1 MWKEESISNLST
13 NLIGSIRVIKPEEMN
28 KYGVTEKA
36 VASAK
41 KSLMPESFDA
51 EKNIDVLPVVF
62 NLAVVNKFN
71 QNDDGIKTS
80 VAMDLVKQF
89 INKPINVEHMKDKIV
104 GHIINA
110 SFSDK
115 QPEYEDNEI
124 EAYKDRKD
132 PFYITAAGIIYRHI
146 FPSLSEKIVQA
157 SDPDSENYQSLST
170 SWEVGFRNYALAFG
184 EGSMHEVE
192 EMEEDDENYST
203 LKGNLKA
210 YGGTG
215 YSNKGRI
222 RRIINGPAYAL
233 GVGITETPAAEV
245 KGLYVLIE
253 DEEYEEEEEN
263 EEEEDDKEEEMNKME
278 EENDKLFS
286 QEYKKYVKANKSS
299 FSMNEQ
305 QFNQLMAKLEEGK
318 ASSEVALQIKKVF
331 DDQNE
336 WKSQADANKKDL
348 EKALAELD
356 LVKVEFEKT
365 NLELG
370 AIKEEIEA
378 KAAAELFNARV
389 KAVLDKY
396 ELTEAQEKI
405 VIEDIKNLD
414 STEASFEN
422 FKTRAE
428 VLFAKQDKEAI
439 ASLEEAKKAEIEKAA
454 EQLLESKASKQDEV
468 EIELELEVEEI
479 EASTLP
485 NNTGGHT
492 NEETLLQKIK
502 KHGLQFQTA

>member
-1 MWKEESISNLST
+1 MWKEESNANLST
-13 NLIGSIRVIKPEEMN
+13 NLIGSIRAIRPEEMN

-41 KSLMPESFDA
+41 KTLMPESFDA

-71 QNDDGIKTS
+71 ENDDGIKTS

-89 INKPINVEHMKDKIV
+89 INKPINIEHMKDKIV

-115 QPEYEDNEI
+115 QPEYEYKDI

-146 FPSLSEKIVQA
+146 FPSLSEKIIQA
-157 SDPDSENYQSLST
+157 SDPDGENYQSLST
-170 SWEVGFRNYALAFG
+170 SWEVGFRNSMLAFG
-184 EGSMHEVE
+184 EGSMDEVE
-192 EMEEDDENYST
+192 EMEDDDESYST

-233 GVGITETPAAEV
+233 GVGITENPAASV
-245 KGLYVLIE
+245 KGLYILL
-253 DEEYEEEEEN
+253 
-263 EEEEDDKEEEMNKME
+263 EEEDDKEDEDEKEDDKDEMAEKN
-278 EENDKLFS
+278 NKLFS
-286 QEYKKYVKANKSS
+286 QDYKKYVKANKSS

-305 QFNQLMAKLEEGK
+305 QFNQLMAKLEEGH
-318 ASSEVALQIKKVF
+318 ASSDIALQIKKVF
-331 DDQNE
+331 DEQNE
-336 WKSQADANKKDL
+336 WKSQADVNKKDL
-348 EKALAELD
+348 ENALAELN
-356 LVKVEFEKT
+356 LVKSEFEKT

-370 AIKEEIEA
+370 VIKEEIEA

-389 KAVLDKY
+389 KAILDKY

-405 VIEDIKNLD
+405 VIEDLKDLD

-428 VLFAKQDKEAI
+428 VLFAKQDKQAL
-439 ASLEEAKKAEIEKAA
+439 ASLEEAKKVEIEKAA
-454 EQLLESKASKQDEV
+454 EQLLESKASEQGEEQLEV
-468 EIELELEVEEI
+468 ELEVEEV

-485 NNTGGHT
+485 NNTAEYT

-502 KHGLQFQTA
+502 KNGLQFQTS